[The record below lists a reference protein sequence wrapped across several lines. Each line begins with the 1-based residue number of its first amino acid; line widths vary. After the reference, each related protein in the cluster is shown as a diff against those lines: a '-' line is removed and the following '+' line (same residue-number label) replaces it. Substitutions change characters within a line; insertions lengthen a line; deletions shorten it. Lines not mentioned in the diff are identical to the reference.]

1 MKEKSTI
8 IVSVKQ
14 ANEIMNFTKQLDR
27 SRFGTLLERS
37 GMDSKPHQHEGV
49 NWCIDRELAPCAY
62 GGVRGGVMADEMG
75 LGKTIQMLGVM
86 LCNFQRRTL
95 IVLPKALIAQWVSA
109 IESVLG
115 HCPLLYHGPSTKT
128 LTEEELRRAPIVIST
143 YGMLRP
149 DSPLLDIEWGRAIF
163 DEAHHIRN
171 NKTQKHL
178 SAAKLKSG
186 IMWFVTGTPIQNR
199 ESDLHSLFAL
209 LKIPK
214 SAYTFS
220 ASKPNYGVVKEL
232 KKTLMIKRTK
242 ASAKLELPKT
252 TNHDITVTW
261 KNEDERSVAEEVHA
275 HLPMLNI
282 YMDRANRFQS
292 PWKKKILPFMCLT
305 KQLCTTPKSLSKHVK
320 KLTGQETVDGDA
332 IRDPTPEDGGIMR
345 AIEHS
350 SKLDSVVKVI
360 LSRKNNGRMKL
371 VFAHFRAEMSI
382 VEQEL
387 RQGGM
392 SVDVISGATS
402 APHRRAI
409 LDNLA
414 TAPSD
419 YVLLLQIQVGCEG
432 LNLQEFSEV
441 YFLSPNWNPAIEDQA
456 VARCHRIGQ
465 TQPVDIFR
473 FSMEGFGRDSINIE
487 NYIADTQI
495 NKRKKMITSD
505 ECWIGSPIIV

>member
-1 MKEKSTI
+1 
-8 IVSVKQ
+8 
-14 ANEIMNFTKQLDR
+14 MNFTKQLDR
-27 SRFGTLLERS
+27 SRFGTLLEHS

-49 NWCIDRELAPCAY
+49 NWCIDRELAPSAY

-95 IVLPKALIAQWVSA
+95 IILPKSLIAQWMSS

-115 HCPLLYHGPSTKT
+115 HSPLLYHGANVKT
-128 LTEEELRRAPIVIST
+128 LDQEELKRAPIVIST
-143 YGMLRP
+143 YGMLRES
-149 DSPLLDIEWGRAIF
+149 SPLLDIEWGRAIF

-171 NKTQKHL
+171 NNTKKHINA
-178 SAAKLKSG
+178 SKLKSG

-199 ESDLHSLFAL
+199 ESDLYSLFAL

-214 SAYTFS
+214 GAYMFS
-220 ASKPNYGVVKEL
+220 ASKPNYGAVKEL

-242 ASAKLELPKT
+242 ESAKLELPKT

-275 HLPMLNI
+275 HIEMFNI
-282 YMDRANRFQS
+282 NMDRDNRFQS
-292 PWKKKILPFMCLT
+292 PWKQKILPFMCLS
-305 KQLCTTPKSLSKHVK
+305 KQSCTAPKSLSKHVK
-320 KLTGQETVDGDA
+320 KLTGQETVAGDA
-332 IRDPTPEDGGIMR
+332 IRDPTPEDSVIMR

-350 SKLDSVVKVI
+350 SKLDCAVKVL

-371 VFAHFRAEMSI
+371 VFGQFRNEMSI
-382 VEQEL
+382 IEQEL
-387 RQGGM
+387 LQCGIT
-392 SVDVISGATS
+392 VDVISGATS
-402 APHRRAI
+402 GIRRRAI

-414 TAPSD
+414 TTPSD

-473 FSMEGFGRDSINIE
+473 FSMESFGRESINIE
-487 NYIADTQI
+487 NYITDTQI
-495 NKRKKMITSD
+495 KKRKKMITSD
-505 ECWIGSPIIV
+505 ECWNVNHTKKQRTLIV